1 MSRTCCNCSSHP
13 GSNVRFRGKQSFH
26 TIRRRVKTYGSI
38 KQNHLYCK
46 WNHNES
52 KRYSRATPLPT
63 QRLRETSHYIPDL
76 KAKALL
82 SVSKLADT
90 GYTMIFHPTNKGV
103 TVHDNDD
110 FKLTLNSPPLLQGWR
125 QAGGLWTVP
134 LVEEAKIS
142 PELDVAE
149 QANNIYDLPSS
160 SQVVRFLH
168 AALGFP
174 PKATLLA
181 AIWKG
186 NLATFPGLS
195 VEDVNRHFPETDET
209 QKGHMRQ
216 SRQGVR
222 STSRRKEN

>member
-1 MSRTCCNCSSHP
+1 MLDSGASSHFIQSGEGLKLTGP
-13 GSNVRFRGKQSFH
+13 SSKIISTANGTTMQAAGTAELPLSQLRDSAKQAII
-26 TIRRRVKTYGSI
+26 T
-38 KQNHLYCK
+38 
-46 WNHNES
+46 
-52 KRYSRATPLPT
+52 
-63 QRLRETSHYIPDL
+63 PDL

-134 LVEEAKIS
+134 LVDKAKIS

-149 QANNIYDLPSS
+149 QANNVYDLPSS
-160 SQVVRFLH
+160 SEVVRFLH

-181 AIWKG
+181 AIQRG
-186 NLATFPGLS
+186 NLVTFPGLS
-195 VEDVNRHFPETDET
+195 VENVN
-209 QKGHMRQ
+209 
-216 SRQGVR
+216 
-222 STSRRKEN
+222 

>member
-1 MSRTCCNCSSHP
+1 MLDSGASSHFIQSGEGLKLTGP
-13 GSNVRFRGKQSFH
+13 SSKIISTANGTTMQATGTAELPLSQLRDSTKQAII
-26 TIRRRVKTYGSI
+26 T
-38 KQNHLYCK
+38 
-46 WNHNES
+46 
-52 KRYSRATPLPT
+52 
-63 QRLRETSHYIPDL
+63 PDL

-82 SVSKLADT
+82 SVSKLADA
-90 GYTMIFHPTNKGV
+90 GYTTIFHPTNKGV

-142 PELDVAE
+142 LELDVAE
-149 QANNIYDLPSS
+149 QANNVYDLPSS
-160 SQVVRFLH
+160 SEVVRFLH

-186 NLATFPGLS
+186 NLVTFPGLS
-195 VEDVNRHFPETDET
+195 VEDVN
-209 QKGHMRQ
+209 
-216 SRQGVR
+216 
-222 STSRRKEN
+222 